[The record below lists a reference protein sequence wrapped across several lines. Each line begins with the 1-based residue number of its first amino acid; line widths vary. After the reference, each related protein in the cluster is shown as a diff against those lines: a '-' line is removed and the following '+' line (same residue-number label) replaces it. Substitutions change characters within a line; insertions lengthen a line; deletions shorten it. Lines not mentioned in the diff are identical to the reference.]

1 MRDQGRLLKN
11 SAIRNFASPC
21 HWVDGSSVLPSN
33 GEMTLGP
40 TRREFLQGS
49 AAVLGSS
56 LLGRHADGA
65 LASSREVLHEYP
77 YGAVILTGGPLQQ
90 QYERVHASYLA
101 LDNDR
106 LLKVYRQRAGLPS
119 PGRDMGGWYD
129 TDGFVPGHGLGQYI
143 SGLARIGATTN
154 DPACA
159 TKVRELVQGFAATLG
174 SDNQSIIRPRT
185 NLWICYTL
193 DKHFGGLIDAYSLAH
208 IDEARDLLPRV
219 LDGSRSLM
227 PAHGHDRIGKKD
239 PPYDETYVMPENLF
253 TAYELTGRHEFQALA
268 LDYMLDQDFFDP
280 LAANE
285 NVLPGR
291 HAYSHA
297 VALSSAGKAYVV
309 QGTEKY
315 RRAMANAWTYLSTQ
329 QQFASGGW
337 GPNEQFVTPHQ
348 GKLYESLSSTVDHFE
363 TPCGA
368 YAACKLDRYLLR
380 MTGDARYG
388 DHLERVVYN
397 TVLATKEPD
406 SDGDYPYYSTY
417 GPNATKVWYPRKWPC
432 CSGTLVLGVADY
444 VLGLYLSAEDG
455 ITVNMYAPSEL
466 RTRQNGADLK
476 LVQTTGYPAEETV
489 SIRVDASSPQVWTL
503 RLRIPAWVEQPAQIS
518 INGSPAGVTATP
530 GSFAALRR
538 RWKSG
543 DVVQLRLPQ
552 TFRPE
557 PIDDQH
563 PNVAAIMRGPV
574 MLVAINPPDDLEKR
588 TLSIGEGFRA
598 VSQNAGAWMRNEGG
612 QEIVFLPFHRVQNER
627 YTTYFTRG

>member
-1 MRDQGRLLKN
+1 MALR
-11 SAIRNFASPC
+11 
-21 HWVDGSSVLPSN
+21 
-33 GEMTLGP
+33 P
-40 TRREFLQGS
+40 TRREFLQAS
-49 AAVLGSS
+49 AAALSSS
-56 LLGRHADGA
+56 LVGRSADG
-65 LASSREVLHEYP
+65 LPGVSPGREVLREYP
-77 YGAVILTGGPLQQ
+77 YGAVTLTGGPLQQ
-90 QYERVHASYLA
+90 QYDRIHASYLA

-129 TDGFVPGHGLGQYI
+129 TDGFVPGHSLGQYI
-143 SGLARIGATTN
+143 SGLARIAATTG

-159 TKVRELVQGFAATLG
+159 TKVQELVRGFSATLG
-174 SDNQSIIRPRT
+174 ADDQSIIRPQT

-193 DKHFGGLIDAYSLAH
+193 DKHFGGLIDAYRLVH
-208 IDEARDLLPRV
+208 VDEARDLLPRV
-219 LDGSRSLM
+219 LAGSRSLM
-227 PAHGHDRIGKKD
+227 PEHGHDRIGKKD

-253 TAYELTGRHEFQALA
+253 AAYELTRRHEFQELA
-268 LDYMLDQDFFDP
+268 LNYMLDRDFFDP
-280 LAANE
+280 LAGNE

-297 VALSSAGKAYVV
+297 IALSSAGKAYLVS
-309 QGTEKY
+309 GDEKY
-315 RRAMANAWTYLSTQ
+315 RRAMANAWTYLTTQ

-348 GKLYESLSSTVDHFE
+348 GKLYESLSTTDDHFE

-397 TVLATKEPD
+397 TLLGVKQPD
-406 SDGDYPYYSTY
+406 SDGNYPYYSTY
-417 GPNATKVWYPRKWPC
+417 GPNATKVWYKKKWPC

-444 VLGLYLSAEDG
+444 VLGLYLRADDG

-466 RTRQNGADLK
+466 RTPENVR
-476 LVQTTGYPAEETV
+476 LVQTTAYPAAETV
-489 SIRVDASSPQVWTL
+489 AIRVDASTSQAWTL
-503 RLRIPAWVEQPAQIS
+503 RLRIPGWLEQPAQITV
-518 INGSPAGVTATP
+518 NGALSSVSAAP
-530 GSFAALRR
+530 GSFAALHR

-552 TFRPE
+552 SFRTE

-563 PNVAAIMRGPV
+563 PNVVAVMRGPV
-574 MLVAINPPDDLEKR
+574 MLVAIDPPDGLEKKS
-588 TLSIGEGFRA
+588 LSIDKGFTA
-598 VSQNAGAWMRNEGG
+598 VAQSSGTWVRDVDG
-612 QEIVFLPFHRVQNER
+612 QQVVFLPFHQVQNER
-627 YTTYFTRG
+627 YTTYFNRG

>member
-1 MRDQGRLLKN
+1 MALR
-11 SAIRNFASPC
+11 
-21 HWVDGSSVLPSN
+21 
-33 GEMTLGP
+33 P
-40 TRREFLQGS
+40 TRREFLQAS
-49 AAVLGSS
+49 AAVMSSS
-56 LLGRHADGA
+56 LLGRSADA
-65 LASSREVLHEYP
+65 LSSSREVLREYP
-77 YGAVILTGGPLQQ
+77 YGAVTLTGGPLQQ
-90 QYERVHASYLA
+90 QYDRIHASYLA

-129 TDGFVPGHGLGQYI
+129 TDGFVPGHSLGQYI
-143 SGLARIGATTN
+143 SGLARIGAATR

-159 TKVRELVQGFAATLG
+159 TKVQQLVRGFAATLG
-174 SDNQSIIRPRT
+174 ADNQSIIRPQT

-193 DKHFGGLIDAYSLAH
+193 DKHCGGLIDAYRLAH
-208 IDEARDLLPRV
+208 VDEARDLLPRV
-219 LDGSRSLM
+219 LAGSRSLM
-227 PAHGHDRIGKKD
+227 PEHGHDRVGKKD

-253 TAYELTGRHEFQALA
+253 AAYELTGRHEFQELA
-268 LDYMLDQDFFDP
+268 LNYMLDRDFFDP
-280 LAANE
+280 LAGNE

-297 VALSSAGKAYVV
+297 IALSSAGKAYLVL
-309 QGTEKY
+309 GDEKY
-315 RRAMANAWTYLSTQ
+315 RRAMGNAWTYLTTQ

-348 GKLYESLSSTVDHFE
+348 GKLYESLSTTDDHFE

-368 YAACKLDRYLLR
+368 YAACKLDGYLLR

-397 TVLATKEPD
+397 TLLGVKQPD
-406 SDGDYPYYSTY
+406 SDGNYPYYSTY
-417 GPNATKVWYPRKWPC
+417 GPNATKVWYKKKWPC

-444 VLGLYLSAEDG
+444 VLGLYLGADDG

-466 RTRQNGADLK
+466 RTPENVK
-476 LVQTTGYPAEETV
+476 LVQTTAYPAEETV
-489 SIRVDASSPQVWTL
+489 SIRVDASTSQPWTL
-503 RLRIPAWVEQPAQIS
+503 RLRIPGWLEQPAQITV
-518 INGSPAGVTATP
+518 NGALSSVSAAP

-552 TFRPE
+552 SFRTE

-563 PNVAAIMRGPV
+563 PNVVALMRGPV
-574 MLVAINPPDDLEKR
+574 MLVAIDPPDGLEKK
-588 TLSIGEGFRA
+588 SISFDKGFTA
-598 VSQNAGAWMRNEGG
+598 VG
-612 QEIVFLPFHRVQNER
+612 QRSGTWVRDKDGQQVVFLPFHQVQNER
-627 YTTYFTRG
+627 YTTYFNRG